1 MYKYTELMF
10 LYCESSL
17 HAGAGAGLGAVDL
30 PIQRERVT
38 GYPLV
43 HGSALKGALRSLMP
57 QDAKTDAIFG
67 PSLKDDGTGTLEN
80 AGMIVVGDA
89 SILAFPVRSLKGV
102 FAWVTSVD
110 ILARLHRELKQLD
123 PKFADFTVPDA
134 PSAGSAYAVKGGDN
148 TQDYSHVCNP
158 VIVSGQ
164 SMRVYLEEFDF
175 TVASNQTAN
184 AAAKWLAEHAIPAG
198 YDYWRKRM
206 KHALVILHDD
216 AFRDFVRYATEVVTR
231 IALIPETKT
240 VKQGALWTEE
250 SLPAETLLFAP
261 IRSTEQRTDK
271 KTPALSPAEAVS
283 QIKTNLSTNYH
294 NRFQLGGNETV
305 GQGIVSLNWHPAPE
319 PKKQEGQP

>member
-1 MYKYTELMF
+1 MYKYSELMF
-10 LYCESSL
+10 LYCESPL
-17 HAGAGAGLGAVDL
+17 HAGSGAGLGAVDL
-30 PIQRERVT
+30 PVQRERAT

-57 QDAKTDAIFG
+57 QEATTDAIFG

-110 ILARLHRELKQLD
+110 ILARLHRELKLLD
-123 PKFADFTVPDA
+123 PNFAGFTVPKA
-134 PSAGSAYAVKGGDN
+134 PDAGSAYAVKGGDN
-148 TQDYSHVCNP
+148 STDYSHVCNP

-175 TVASNQTAN
+175 TVDPTQTAN
-184 AAAKWLAEHAIPAG
+184 DAAQWLAEHAIPASH
-198 YDYWRKRM
+198 DYWKQRM
-206 KHALVILHDD
+206 KHGLVILHDD
-216 AFRDFVRYATEVVTR
+216 AFRDFVRYSTEVVTR

-240 VKQGALWTEE
+240 VRQGALWTEE

-261 IRSTEQRTDK
+261 IRATDQRTDK
-271 KTPALSPAEAVS
+271 KVPDLTPSKAVS
-283 QIKTNLSTNYH
+283 TIRTKLNTDYH

-305 GQGIVSLNWHPAPE
+305 GQGIVCLNWHSAPE